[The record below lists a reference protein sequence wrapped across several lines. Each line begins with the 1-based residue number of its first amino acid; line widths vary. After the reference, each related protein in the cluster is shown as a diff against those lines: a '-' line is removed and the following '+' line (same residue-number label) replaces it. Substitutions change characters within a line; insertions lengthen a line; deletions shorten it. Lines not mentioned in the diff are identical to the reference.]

1 MGIVPENEYL
11 LGLEGA
17 GVVRRVGK
25 DVHSLKIGQRVL
37 LHNKGTFANRL
48 QLYPEKCHVIPD
60 EISFEVSRPYI
71 TSRFELTN
79 SPGRSNDAK
88 CVSRDHPF
96 SFASRKHAK
105 GPSKHLP
112 SPKPQG

>member
-25 DVHSLKIGQRVL
+25 DVHSFEIGQRVL

-48 QLYPEKCHVIPD
+48 HVYPEKCYVLPD
-60 EISFEVSRPYI
+60 ELSFEVSRPCPDPQFKI
-71 TSRFELTN
+71 DELPRT
-79 SPGRSNDAK
+79 
-88 CVSRDHPF
+88 
-96 SFASRKHAK
+96 
-105 GPSKHLP
+105 LP
-112 SPKPQG
+112 RCQVCIL

>member
-17 GVVRRVGK
+17 GIIRRVGK

-48 QLYPEKCHVIPD
+48 QVYPEKCHVLPD
-60 EISFEVSRPYI
+60 EMPFEVIRLYTI
-71 TSRFELTN
+71 TRFELTN
-79 SPGRSNDAK
+79 SLGRSNDAK

-105 GPSKHLP
+105 GPSKPLP
-112 SPKPQG
+112 SL

>member
-25 DVHSLKIGQRVL
+25 DVNSLKTGQRVL

-48 QLYPEKCHVIPD
+48 QVYPEKCHVIPD
-60 EISFEVSRPYI
+60 EVSFEVSRPLLKPLGS
-71 TSRFELTN
+71 TLMAF
-79 SPGRSNDAK
+79 PGRSHDAK
-88 CVSRDHPF
+88 CLPRDNPQ
-96 SFASRKHAK
+96 SPAS
-105 GPSKHLP
+105 SKHSKGSSKSLP
-112 SPKPQG
+112 FPK